1 MKKMTMPLA
10 VAALVAL
17 YAGTA
22 SAQCAFDIAPAK
34 GVKGSMVRNYA
45 PCPGTE
51 SLGVTT
57 SETEGGTESCAP
69 VYPYK
74 GAAVAATLYSY
85 GPKGKCD
92 VQTKATLVADCSTV
106 TNGAGDPL
114 GLGAAPCHVTYV
126 KSKCSDIL
134 GTDGLSPIDGNTD
147 TGWTLATLT
156 RATFDDASN
165 GDMTVIDFPVTF
177 QFGTPKKGKIILK
190 ANSAE
195 VLKPMVGVANA
206 DLPACTSLEIVDV
219 TIKAPGGL
227 PFAKLG
233 GATLPEAP

>member
-10 VAALVAL
+10 AAALVAL
-17 YAGTA
+17 YAGSA
-22 SAQCAFDIAPAK
+22 SAQCAFDVAPAK

-51 SLGVTT
+51 SGGDTT
-57 SETEGGTESCAP
+57 TNTEGGTEACAP

-74 GAAVAATLYSY
+74 GAAVAATTYNF

-106 TNGAGDPL
+106 TNGAGAPL
-114 GLGAAPCHVTYV
+114 GLGATPCHVTYV
-126 KSKCSDIL
+126 KSKCSDIMRAN
-134 GTDGLSPIDGNTD
+134 GTSPVDGITD

-156 RATFDDASN
+156 RATFDDASG

-177 QFGTPKKGKIILK
+177 TYDQPKKGKILLK

-195 VLKPMVGVANA
+195 VLKPMVGVNNA

-233 GATLPEAP
+233 GATVPAAP